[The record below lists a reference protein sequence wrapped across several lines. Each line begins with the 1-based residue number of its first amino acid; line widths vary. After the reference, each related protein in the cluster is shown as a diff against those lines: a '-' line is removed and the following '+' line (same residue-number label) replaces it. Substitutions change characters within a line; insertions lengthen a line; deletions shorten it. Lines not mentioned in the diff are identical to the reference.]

1 MPLAPGVGRVFGL
14 GLWNS
19 LPATLIIEGG
29 FWLLALIVYARATR
43 SSKRLGVYAFWTGV
57 VLVTLVWYGNI
68 QGGMDPNPVK
78 AGVGGLVAFSLL
90 VAWAYWIN
98 QIRSQK
104 SEVRNW

>member
-1 MPLAPGVGRVFGL
+1 
-14 GLWNS
+14 
-19 LPATLIIEGG
+19 
-29 FWLLALIVYARATR
+29 
-43 SSKRLGVYAFWTGV
+43 
-57 VLVTLVWYGNI
+57 
-68 QGGMDPNPVK
+68 MDPNPVK